1 MWIVSS
7 PGCTEAGS
15 TNPDAMLH
23 YWTVQDAI
31 CVGSQV
37 GIKWSIGGGGG
48 GGGGRESKVTAIVRI
63 NGFFLRVFFHVRL
76 GHAIFGYLKHA
87 ANF

>member
-37 GIKWSIGGGGG
+37 DIKWSIGGGGG
-48 GGGGRESKVTAIVRI
+48 GGGEEGGNQRSQPLSESM
-63 NGFFLRVFFHVRL
+63 GFFS
-76 GHAIFGYLKHA
+76 GYSFMFDWGMQSLVI
-87 ANF
+87 